1 MAKVLAND
9 LRKKNSSGPSKV
21 EVEYDPAQIQEF
33 DTRGQCATKYEE
45 TWGKKVGIEMD
56 GEPYVLYLELFSRSV
71 AHINEN
77 RNLLKDL

>member
-1 MAKVLAND
+1 MTKVLAND

-45 TWGKKVGIEMD
+45 NWGKKVEVQMD
-56 GEPYVLYLELFSRSV
+56 GAPCMLYLELFSRSV
-71 AHINEN
+71 AHVNEN
-77 RNLLKDL
+77 RNLLKDQ